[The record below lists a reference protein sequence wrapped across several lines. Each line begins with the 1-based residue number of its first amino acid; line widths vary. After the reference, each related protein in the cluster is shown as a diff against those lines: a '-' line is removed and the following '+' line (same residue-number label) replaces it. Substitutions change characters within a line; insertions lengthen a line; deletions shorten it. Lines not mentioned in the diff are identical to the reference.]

1 MDQAEKARENRLRR
15 KAARQGFKLHKSRRR
30 DPDAAEF
37 NTYRLAR
44 GAVVTRPLTLDEV
57 EERLTPPRR

>member
-1 MDQAEKARENRLRR
+1 MDQIEKARENRLRR

-30 DPDAAEF
+30 DPDAVEF

-44 GAVVTRPLTLDEV
+44 GAAVTRPLTLDEI
-57 EERLTPPRR
+57 EERLTSPRR